1 MFRYV
6 TACVTRAISLNFV
19 KGRLIMKLP
28 YRRRKLSE
36 TEPIV
41 LPLALKA
48 GGRANLPEALPRR
61 GGIAFDREE
70 LSQILDIYGRKV
82 ASGEWRDYAIDTLR
96 EKAVFS
102 VFRRASE
109 TPLYRIE
116 KAPKLARRQGAY
128 SVIAA
133 TGLILKRGP
142 DLGRVLRALDRGL
155 RLVEA

>member
-1 MFRYV
+1 
-6 TACVTRAISLNFV
+6 
-19 KGRLIMKLP
+19 
-28 YRRRKLSE
+28 LSE

-48 GGRANLPEALPRR
+48 GGDASLHEALSRR
-61 GGIAFDREE
+61 GGIAFDRRE

-116 KAPKLARRQGAY
+116 KAPKLSRRQGAY

-133 TGLILKRGP
+133 TGLILKRGS